1 MQILQKTAIRG
12 YTNIEGNNNNTEITI
27 PLLGLWTDVVAFNL
41 GHAVSAHP
49 LLQVRVTSV
58 TEHIV

>member
-12 YTNIEGNNNNTEITI
+12 YTNIEGNYNNTEITI
-27 PLLGLWTDVVAFNL
+27 PLLGLWTDVVAFNP

-49 LLQVRVTSV
+49 LQVRVTSV
-58 TEHIV
+58 PEHIV